1 MIIFP
6 AIDLRDG
13 RCVRLVEGKLENET
27 VFSDDPAAMARN
39 WQAQGAEFLHVVD
52 LDGAFA
58 GIPKNLAVV
67 KDIVEAVDIPV
78 QLGGGI
84 RSLETIQAIFDAGVN
99 RVIIGTSSVSQPELV
114 RDAITQFGSERV
126 VIGID
131 ARDGK
136 VALKGW
142 VDVTEVRAIELAR
155 QMQEMGVRH
164 IIFTDI
170 ARDGKLQGPNL
181 ASIKEMAAALNIGVI
196 ASGGVANIED
206 IYALKELEACGVE
219 GVIVGKAIY
228 TGGLDVAAAI
238 KVGKE

>member
-1 MIIFP
+1 MILFP

-13 RCVRLVEGKLENET
+13 RCVRLVEGKLEHET

-39 WQAQGAEFLHVVD
+39 WEAQGAEMLHLVD

-58 GIPKNLAVV
+58 GTPKNLAVV
-67 KDIVEAVDIPV
+67 KTIVDAINVPV

-84 RSLETIQAIFDAGVN
+84 RSLATIEAVLNAGVS
-99 RVIIGTSSVSQPELV
+99 RVILGTSSVAQPELV
-114 RDAITQFGSERV
+114 AEAVRCFGADKIV
-126 VIGID
+126 VGID

-142 VDVTEVRAIELAR
+142 VEATEVCAIDLAR
-155 QMQEMGVRH
+155 QMQSTGIKH

-181 ASIKEMAAALNIGVI
+181 TSIKEMAESLAIGVI
-196 ASGGVANIED
+196 ASGGVSKIED
-206 IYALKELEACGVE
+206 IEALKKLESAGVE
-219 GVIVGKAIY
+219 GVIIGKAIY
-228 TGGLDVAAAI
+228 TGAVDLAEALKIA
-238 KVGKE
+238 K